1 MLIELVKKN
10 ATKTSRG
17 ILSKAWYKIDG
28 KLCLVK
34 GNSVDQNGVIG
45 HEPYSEVMASNIAEF
60 LHFNHLPYYLMRA
73 NLFPD
78 VKVHRLKHALFVNTT
93 FRKTLR
99 LSLIIILL
107 LLNWD

>member
-34 GNSVDQNGVIG
+34 
-45 HEPYSEVMASNIAEF
+45 E
-60 LHFNHLPYYLMRA
+60 
-73 NLFPD
+73 
-78 VKVHRLKHALFVNTT
+78 
-93 FRKTLR
+93 
-99 LSLIIILL
+99 
-107 LLNWD
+107 